1 MEDMLKKEDFE
12 NNNIVDMNVLYFV
25 TGNQGKYREVAELA
39 KKYGLVVEM
48 LNIEKIEIQSDD
60 IREIALFSARW
71 VAAKIRRKIPIVVED
86 AGLFIEALNGF
97 PGPYSSYVYKTLGL
111 NGILKL
117 LDGIENRRAY
127 FRAVAVLEHPVL
139 GEQVFEGIVYGRIA
153 HYPRGTGGFGFD
165 PIFVPEGEE
174 KTFAELSVS
183 DKNKYSHR
191 ARAFRNLFEWIRSRF
206 SKA

>member
-1 MEDMLKKEDFE
+1 M
-12 NNNIVDMNVLYFV
+12 
-25 TGNQGKYREVAELA
+25 
-39 KKYGLVVEM
+39 
-48 LNIEKIEIQSDD
+48 
-60 IREIALFSARW
+60 
-71 VAAKIRRKIPIVVED
+71 
-86 AGLFIEALNGF
+86 NGF

-174 KTFAELSVS
+174 KTFAELPVS

-191 ARAFRNLFEWIRSRF
+191 ARAFRKLFEWIGSRF